1 MDELRDAIAAQVV
14 RDGTAAAEHGWAVN
28 ERHRRELE
36 LARIALDRA
45 FETAGRGLS
54 PELIALDLRDAL
66 DHLGMIVGAT
76 YTDDIL
82 ERIFNEFCIGK

>member
-1 MDELRDAIAAQVV
+1 
-14 RDGTAAAEHGWAVN
+14 VN

-36 LARIALDRA
+36 LARAAMERAL
-45 FETAGRGLS
+45 ETAGNALS

-66 DHLGMIVGAT
+66 DHLGMIIGAT

-82 ERIFNEFCIGK
+82 ERIFSDFCIGK

>member
-1 MDELRDAIAAQVV
+1 MVT
-14 RDGTAAAEHGWAVN
+14 RDGTAAAVHGWAVN

-36 LARIALDRA
+36 LARTALA
-45 FETAGRGLS
+45 QVLETAGRGLS
-54 PELIALDLRDAL
+54 PELIAIDLRDAL
-66 DHLGMIVGAT
+66 DHLGLIVGAT